1 MINVTTTVLNQ
12 LKSAVGINYLV
23 KFSAGASTY
32 RFTTSDSTETYN
44 SETYIPGYLDY
55 NAIEDVEVTSDPRI
69 NNTKI
74 GIDAADN
81 TILSAF
87 LSGGWMNKP
96 CQIIKVITS
105 TDGVPI
111 LTKVAFDGLLSD
123 FSIDANKS
131 KVTLTVSSIWADYQ
145 KVSGIKTNPK
155 SQQRYYATDT
165 AFEHS
170 QSAMKKLYWGA
181 DAPRNGTGSG
191 GGAGNAP
198 GTVPGSPIQ
207 QF

>member
-181 DAPRNGTGSG
+181 DAPRNIGSG
-191 GGAGNAP
+191 GSNGPGRVP
-198 GTVPGSPIQ
+198 GTPILRLQ
-207 QF
+207 

>member
-55 NAIEDVEVTSDPRI
+55 NSIDDVEVTSDPRI

-105 TDGVPI
+105 TNGVPT
-111 LTKVAFDGLLSD
+111 LTKVAFDGSLSD
-123 FSIDANKS
+123 CSIDANKS
-131 KVTLTVSSIWADYQ
+131 KVTLTGSSIWSDSQ
-145 KVSGIKTNPK
+145 KV
-155 SQQRYYATDT
+155 
-165 AFEHS
+165 
-170 QSAMKKLYWGA
+170 
-181 DAPRNGTGSG
+181 
-191 GGAGNAP
+191 
-198 GTVPGSPIQ
+198 
-207 QF
+207 